1 MDLKTAFILK
11 ALNEYNVRAIAEAR
25 AAMKRAHVGVTEEG
39 YNSFAYKAFQ
49 RGEGAYSNLSFKEY
63 LRFVD
68 MGAGRGHP
76 LGGLTATT
84 VALQSQKKTGLSLV
98 KDKVRKPKKIYSKI
112 VYGNLGYLYGKLLY
126 GYTQETIDALKNEL
140 EQNNINN

>member
-1 MDLKTAFILK
+1 MELKTAFILQ
-11 ALNEYNVRAIAEAR
+11 ALNQYNQKAIAQMR
-25 AAMKRAHVGVTEEG
+25 DAMHRAHVGVSEEG
-39 YNSFAYKAFQ
+39 YNSLAYKAFQ
-49 RGEGAYSNLSFKEY
+49 RGEGAYSNLSFNEY

-76 LGGLTATT
+76 LGGLASVA
-84 VALQSQKKTGLSLV
+84 VALQASKKQGLSQV

-126 GYTQETIDALKNEL
+126 GYTQETIDALNEL
-140 EQNNINN
+140 QQNNINN